1 MKTMSE
7 HNPVLRQLMERKS
20 VRAYEQGP
28 IPEEDVRAILE
39 AALQAPTAGNM
50 TLYTIIRVTDEEKK
64 QALAK
69 SCDNQPFIASAP
81 LVS

>member
-28 IPEEDVRAILE
+28 IPEEDVCAILE

-50 TLYTIIRVTDEEKK
+50 TL
-64 QALAK
+64 
-69 SCDNQPFIASAP
+69 
-81 LVS
+81 